1 MKAKLKNNIPICF
14 QVPDAFQGLID
25 NIYETLKT
33 TIENEEGV
41 PIHHVTNM
49 DEVCIVILIALLW
62 EFCTDYVWIHFF
74 AQK

>member
-1 MKAKLKNNIPICF
+1 MKKKNF

-49 DEVCIVILIALLW
+49 DEVLLLIEPVFDCQSLKG
-62 EFCTDYVWIHFF
+62 FNPD
-74 AQK
+74 

>member
-1 MKAKLKNNIPICF
+1 MKKKYF

-49 DEVCIVILIALLW
+49 DEVLLLIEPVFDCQSLKG
-62 EFCTDYVWIHFF
+62 FNPD
-74 AQK
+74 